1 MRYIVMD
8 MEWNN
13 AYCKQ
18 LGGFFNE
25 VIEIGAVWLDE
36 DLTERGEFSVIIHP
50 VVGKRLQ
57 SRVKNLT
64 HLTNE
69 DVSRGVPF
77 REAVERFAAWL
88 GEEENTFLTW
98 GDGDVRTLIKNCEFF
113 LNAPQL
119 SFMDN
124 YADLQSYCQGFTDAA
139 GSGQQLGLS
148 AAAEKLGVD
157 PDAFPHHRALDD
169 SRLAAV
175 CLRRTFDRDKLSGFV
190 RKCDDSFYE
199 RLRFKPYY
207 ITDLHS
213 PLVDPALF
221 QCVCDRCGGRL
232 KKVKKWKFNNTAF
245 RAEFYCKRCD
255 RRLRFSVRYRQLYD
269 RLDVRKTCA
278 EIVPKP
284 PEEAAETTAAENPA
298 PKQKSEA

>member
-77 REAVERFAAWL
+77 REAVKRFAAWL

-139 GSGQQLGLS
+139 GSGQQAKLANQIAVAGVMFSVCESLLYAQEAGLDVDKWLELVVPGAGGSTAMNTLGRRILKGDFAPGFFVEHFVKDLGL
-148 AAAEKLGVD
+148 
-157 PDAFPHHRALDD
+157 
-169 SRLAAV
+169 
-175 CLRRTFDRDKLSGFV
+175 CLEECRRMG
-190 RKCDDSFYE
+190 
-199 RLRFKPYY
+199 
-207 ITDLHS
+207 
-213 PLVDPALF
+213 LVLP
-221 QCVCDRCGGRL
+221 G
-232 KKVKKWKFNNTAF
+232 TE
-245 RAEFYCKRCD
+245 RAEECYRMVQALGGGKDGTQSLVRTLAQACGKQWKR
-255 RRLRFSVRYRQLYD
+255 
-269 RLDVRKTCA
+269 
-278 EIVPKP
+278 
-284 PEEAAETTAAENPA
+284 
-298 PKQKSEA
+298 